1 MANDKCIM
9 PEMPYCPACPHGYI
23 AYPDDV
29 ETYSDLEG
37 SSCEWICMLTGKEY
51 DK

>member
-23 AYPDDV
+23 VYPDNV
-29 ETYSDLEG
+29 ETSRDLEG
-37 SSCEWICMLTGKEY
+37 CSCEWICMLTGKEY
-51 DK
+51 NQ

>member
-1 MANDKCIM
+1 MNDKCIM

-23 AYPDDV
+23 SYSDDI

-37 SSCEWICMLTGKEY
+37 CSCEWICLLTGKEY
-51 DK
+51 SEN